1 MLTDNAVVCLIF
13 FLLALLFSQPFQ
25 LRVPIQFPHLHRV
38 LAPVRHYFHEQAE
51 KNLRSQQAF
60 QFFSRLRPDALQHIS
75 LMPDEDFLLRI
86 ALHVHGHFNPQEL
99 RRLLKLVHDHGQRVR
114 HLVVGQLNGFFPD
127 DLAREEALRLVRN
140 LILRKKRLPFR
151 QILEN
156 FLQQLFA
163 TIAPQ
168 RGNGHQRRERKRFRE
183 RIHQRQKL
191 GFRYA
196 VNLVQRQ
203 YGLPLKPLGLLQ
215 QQSILLR
222 QRPYGIHHQQ
232 QYINPF
238 QRRRYLAHHLP
249 VQRRIGLVHTR
260 RINEHHLPLRVRHDP
275 LNAVARGL
283 RLGRDDGH
291 LLPHEPVQQRGL
303 PCVRPAHDGHESRVP
318 FLFFSCCH
326 CFFVHDSSF
335 FPCLATHPSTI
346 SWALAKPPPANAA
359 RAAATLF
366 AGSPPP
372 LQTETLPDQPCPPA
386 RELFRKHGSAT
397 PQSSSPSRR
406 MHRRSG
412 RRATPP
418 RVKSSCCRAAPGCHP
433 LPSQHPA
440 RAASRRRRFRP
451 QSPPLDL
458 RPSQCPPR
466 SHARQSP
473 PPAPGPF
480 AASHGAGP
488 SPALFPEQ
496 TALGA

>member
-1 MLTDNAVVCLIF
+1 EKKRHAGFVAIVGRPNAGKSTLLNRFVGQKVAIVTSKPQTTRNRIQGIVTHPQGPVVFIDTPGVHEADSSLNRQMMREVAAALEGIDV
-13 FLLALLFSQPFQ
+13 LLLMVDAI
-25 LRVPIQFPHLHRV
+25 R
-38 LAPVRHYFHEQAE
+38 
-51 KNLRSQQAF
+51 
-60 QFFSRLRPDALQHIS
+60 ALQQ
-75 LMPDEDFLLRI
+75 
-86 ALHVHGHFNPQEL
+86 G
-99 RRLLKLVHDHGQRVR
+99 
-114 HLVVGQLNGFFPD
+114 
-127 DLAREEALRLVRN
+127 
-140 LILRKKRLPFR
+140 
-151 QILEN
+151 
-156 FLQQLFA
+156 
-163 TIAPQ
+163 
-168 RGNGHQRRERKRFRE
+168 
-183 RIHQRQKL
+183 
-191 GFRYA
+191 
-196 VNLVQRQ
+196 
-203 YGLPLKPLGLLQ
+203 
-215 QQSILLR
+215 ILLR